1 MLILLQEELQTTAAV
16 LIQNDTLISPILDLA
31 VAAMAKSF
39 RPRQTSAAARHSS
52 DSAAAHPQY
61 LRQKRHGY
69 SLIIHKD
76 NLNDIF

>member
-16 LIQNDTLISPILDLA
+16 LIQNDTLISPILA
-31 VAAMAKSF
+31 VAAMEKSF